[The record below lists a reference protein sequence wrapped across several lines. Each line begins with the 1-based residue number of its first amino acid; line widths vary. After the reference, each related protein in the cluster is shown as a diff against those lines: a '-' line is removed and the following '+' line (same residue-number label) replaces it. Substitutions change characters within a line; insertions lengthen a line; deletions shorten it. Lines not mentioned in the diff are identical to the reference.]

1 MALTP
6 DGLILAFDKLLRTV
20 AGPARAARPSPAG
33 PIEEAPLDEAGRA
46 HAAALMRVN
55 HCGEVCAQALYQG
68 QALASDNDDLKR
80 ALEQAAREEED
91 HLAWTEQRIAELG
104 GRTSLLNPVWYA
116 GSLAIGFAAGK
127 AGDAW
132 NLGFLKETERQ
143 VEAHLQRHLDRLSPH
158 DAKTRAVIEVM
169 QRDEAGHARMAES
182 LGARELPGFVK
193 AAMRA
198 AARVMTSLSYRI

>member
-1 MALTP
+1 MFSI
-6 DGLILAFDKLLRTV
+6 DDLIIGFDQGLRTL
-20 AGPARAARPSPAG
+20 AGTPRAARATPGASLAEPELNA
-33 PIEEAPLDEAGRA
+33 DERQE
-46 HAAALMRVN
+46 AAALMRVN
-55 HCGEVCAQALYQG
+55 HCGEICAQALYQG
-68 QALASDNDDLKR
+68 QALASENDQLKR
-80 ALEQAAREEED
+80 SLEQAAREEED

-104 GRTSLLNPVWYA
+104 GRTSLLNPLWYA

-143 VEAHLQRHLDRLSPH
+143 VEAHLQGHLDRLSPR
-158 DAKTRAVIEVM
+158 DAKTRAVVEVM

>member
-1 MALTP
+1 MLSF
-6 DGLILAFDKLLRTV
+6 DRLIIEFDKGLRTL
-20 AGPARAARPSPAG
+20 AGVPGAARPTPGEALAE
-33 PIEEAPLDEAGRA
+33 PDLTAEERRD
-46 HAAALMRVN
+46 AAALMRVN

-68 QALASDNDDLKR
+68 QALASDNEQLKN
-80 ALEQAAREEED
+80 ALAQAAREEED
-91 HLAWTEQRIAELG
+91 HLAWTDQRIAELG

-143 VEAHLQRHLDRLSPH
+143 VEAHLQRHLDRLSPR
-158 DAKTRAVIEVM
+158 DAKTRAVVEVM

-182 LGARELPGFVK
+182 LGARELPGFVN

>member
-1 MALTP
+1 MFSI
-6 DGLILAFDKLLRTV
+6 DDLIIGFDRGLRTL
-20 AGPARAARPSPAG
+20 AGMPRAARATPGASLAEPELNA
-33 PIEEAPLDEAGRA
+33 DERQE
-46 HAAALMRVN
+46 AAALMRVN
-55 HCGEVCAQALYQG
+55 HCGEICAQALYQG
-68 QALASDNDDLKR
+68 QALASENDQLKR
-80 ALEQAAREEED
+80 SLEQAAREEED

-104 GRTSLLNPVWYA
+104 GRTSLLNPLWYA

-143 VEAHLQRHLDRLSPH
+143 VEAHLQGHLDRLSPR
-158 DAKTRAVIEVM
+158 DAKTRAVVEVM

-193 AAMRA
+193 ALMRA
-198 AARVMTSLSYRI
+198 SAKVMTSLSYRV